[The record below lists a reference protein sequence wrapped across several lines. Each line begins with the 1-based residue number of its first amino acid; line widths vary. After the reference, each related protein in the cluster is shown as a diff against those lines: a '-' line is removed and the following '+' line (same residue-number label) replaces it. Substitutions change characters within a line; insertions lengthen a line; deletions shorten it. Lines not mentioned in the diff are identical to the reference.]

1 MSYPTDPNCARCG
14 HPHEMSMAQ
23 LTEPDPS
30 LPVYCLPCETTV
42 CVRCGQFGADS
53 RVDFSAVCNACRESE
68 REPQGE
74 AVRLFTPAPAVMP
87 GQLGFGVSRE
97 NPGT

>member
-1 MSYPTDPNCARCG
+1 MTDL
-14 HPHEMSMAQ
+14 SK
-23 LTEPDPS
+23 
-30 LPVYCLPCETTV
+30 CE
-42 CVRCGQFGADS
+42 RCGQSCITVRPDGWSVPMDRTGAI
-53 RVDFSAVCNACRESE
+53 VCELCRE
-68 REPQGE
+68 RDRQPQGE

>member
-1 MSYPTDPNCARCG
+1 MHVSDCP
-14 HPHEMSMAQ
+14 
-23 LTEPDPS
+23 
-30 LPVYCLPCETTV
+30 
-42 CVRCGQFGADS
+42 RCGQTVASDRDPHLIVEERIP
-53 RVDFSAVCNACRESE
+53 RVCDTCLTRD

-74 AVRLFTPAPAVMP
+74 RVRLFTPAPAVMP